1 MCTSYKDN
9 TISDKFII
17 THIISEE
24 ENWIVNMKKKVSHTA
39 NESTDSDNE
48 SSTVSVWRC
57 SPLVPPRLCK
67 WILGAHCSPLC
78 TTWSDGSGLPY
89 SPEQG
94 RKLLLSFCLLLCINS
109 VWWFALCLVLSML
122 FMVMTECR
130 HGDRQYIYT
139 FYQSEFERLLFF
151 GFERLLFFVFFFKIV
166 NYKLKLNTILLGIL
180 GALCKLLAFFSQIK
194 TNWQKNTTDIWTENL
209 LKYSVVFF

>member
-1 MCTSYKDN
+1 
-9 TISDKFII
+9 
-17 THIISEE
+17 
-24 ENWIVNMKKKVSHTA
+24 MKKKVSHTA

-122 FMVMTECR
+122 IMVMTECR

-139 FYQSEFERLLFF
+139 FYQSEFERLLFL
-151 GFERLLFFVFFFKIV
+151 GFERLLFFGFFFKLQIISWNWIPYFWV
-166 NYKLKLNTILLGIL
+166 YLVHYVSFWPFFHRSKQIDKKIPLTFEQKTCLNIQSSFLKV
-180 GALCKLLAFFSQIK
+180 K
-194 TNWQKNTTDIWTENL
+194 
-209 LKYSVVFF
+209 